1 MHKAEAQWK
10 NAMDEMKDVYSNL
23 RLDDN
28 WSAVLDHYE
37 SFLTEPVVKA
47 S

>member
-1 MHKAEAQWK
+1 MNKAEANWK
-10 NAMDEMKDVYSNL
+10 DAMDEMKDVYSNL

-28 WSAVLDHYE
+28 WSVTLDHYE
-37 SFLTEPVVKA
+37 NMLAVPVVKA

>member
-1 MHKAEAQWK
+1 MNKAEAQWK
-10 NAMDEMKDVYSNL
+10 NAIDEMKDVYSNL

-28 WSAVLDHYE
+28 WSATLDYYDN
-37 SFLTEPVVKA
+37 LLAEPVVKA